1 MWDDTLLIFTA
12 DNGACRQTATSQR
25 RNRNRDQPRRVLVL
39 LLLLLRGDDGDYNFS
54 SRAELDNQQ
63 RLPPPDAPTRSL
75 CPQPTVVW
83 LRRVS

>member
-25 RNRNRDQPRRVLVL
+25 LNRNRDQPRRVLL
-39 LLLLLRGDDGDYNFS
+39 LLLLLRGDDGDDNFS
-54 SRAELDNQQ
+54 SRAVDDNQQ